1 MNTISVVYT
10 IKYQLN
16 FATEYKWL
24 DDNRCFNSKSGRFIK
39 QVYCSG
45 SIGYC
50 IRGKF
55 YSLKYLRK
63 NLENI
68 KKEKLP
74 F

>member
-1 MNTISVVYT
+1 MNTISVTYT

-24 DDNRCFNSKSGRFIK
+24 NDNQCFNSKTGRFIK

-50 IRGKF
+50 IRRKF
-55 YSLKYLRK
+55 HTLKFLRN
-63 NLENI
+63 NLEKI
-68 KKEKLP
+68 KKEILP